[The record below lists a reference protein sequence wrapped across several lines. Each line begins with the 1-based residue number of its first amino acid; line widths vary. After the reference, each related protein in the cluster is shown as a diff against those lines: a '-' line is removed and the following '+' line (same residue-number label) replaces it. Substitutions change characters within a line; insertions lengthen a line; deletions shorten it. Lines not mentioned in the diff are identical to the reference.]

1 MSVLPACMCIHPVC
15 AGCPWKVLD
24 PLTGFP
30 DGSELALWVLGTE
43 HGSSKEQQV
52 FITAESSFLPRV

>member
-43 HGSSKEQQV
+43 HGSSV
-52 FITAESSFLPRV
+52 RAVSAL